1 VFLTTWIDRS
11 SDACMFSP
19 AQLRTWTT
27 AHLNS
32 GEWYLDCSMTFTPLH
47 KIDLK
52 QSREALGVSVV
63 DMVDLEAIED
73 EEAREKAVKKRA
85 ESDRKKAQ
93 KVKEAE
99 EKAEQKEKDKQEKA
113 SEKVAEKAAEQG
125 KGKGKKK
132 SSEPAKTGAKVPVAT
147 SSTVDAGSKLQSV
160 TGRGTKRD
168 SLYEQLSQVPVVV
181 NIEDDDISTVDE
193 FIVNSSLAEVLS
205 GDSGPLPPAYYDL
218 KTFLRSVS
226 VFSLYILIFV
236 S

>member
-1 VFLTTWIDRS
+1 
-11 SDACMFSP
+11 MFSP

-32 GEWYLDCSMTFTPLH
+32 GAWYLDCSMTFTPLH
-47 KIDLK
+47 EIDLK
-52 QSREALGVSVV
+52 QSREALGVSAV

-113 SEKVAEKAAEQG
+113 TEKAAEKAAEQG

-132 SSEPAKTGAKVPVAT
+132 SSEPGEDWCQSTGGCFFHGGCGIAAAVRYWSWYEAGFFVRAT
-147 SSTVDAGSKLQSV
+147 FSS
-160 TGRGTKRD
+160 
-168 SLYEQLSQVPVVV
+168 
-181 NIEDDDISTVDE
+181 
-193 FIVNSSLAEVLS
+193 SSC
-205 GDSGPLPPAYYDL
+205 G
-218 KTFLRSVS
+218 
-226 VFSLYILIFV
+226 
-236 S
+236 